1 MTTPEKTPDCTLSLS
16 VSDRDRIQGS
26 FDAAVTLVFYGDYQ
40 CPRSAHAHRILQ
52 TLPAKDSLCI
62 VFRHF
67 PQPHLYPHAQRA
79 AEAAESAGEQGRFWQ
94 MHQLLFEHQDA
105 LNNGNLLE
113 YAIDLGLNGMRFL
126 QDLTKHT
133 HAAKIKADY
142 QSGIESGIKQTPTWF
157 INGKCYE
164 GTWGVESLNQAIA
177 AAEVRL

>member
-1 MTTPEKTPDCTLSLS
+1 MTIPEKPPSCVLSLP

-26 FDAAVTLVFYGDYQ
+26 PDAAVTLVFYGDYQ
-40 CPRSAHAHRILQ
+40 CPASAHAHRILQ
-52 TLPAKDSLCI
+52 TLPTKDSLCI

-94 MHQLLFEHQDA
+94 MHQILFEHQDT
-105 LNNGNLLE
+105 LDNGNLLE

-126 QDLTKHT
+126 QDLTKHI

-164 GTWGVESLNQAIA
+164 GTWGVESLNLAIVA
-177 AAEVRL
+177 AGLKR